1 MATRLL
7 LAVGALLVGLWL
19 AGNLRSVEREADA
32 LTEMGQALKDGGLPS
47 DVNRA
52 SGTFRDARRFGPDAQ
67 LKLRE
72 AGILVFARPERSARL
87 LGEVL
92 RAEPDNVDAW
102 VLMYS
107 MSKSP
112 RDPVAVRARRRAI
125 ALDPEAARQ
134 IERFE
139 AAR

>member
-19 AGNLRSVEREADA
+19 AGNLLSVEREADA
-32 LTEMGQALKDGGLPS
+32 LTEMGQALKDGGLPA

-107 MSKSP
+107 MSKSR
-112 RDPVAVRARRRAI
+112 RDPLAVRARRRAI

>member
-1 MATRLL
+1 ML
-7 LAVGALLVGLWL
+7 LALGAVLAGLWL
-19 AGNLRSVEREADA
+19 AGNLRSVDRESDA
-32 LTEMGQALKDGGLPS
+32 LTAMGQALGDGGLPS
-47 DVNRA
+47 DVASA
-52 SGTFRDARRFGPDAQ
+52 SGIFREARRFGPDAQ

-72 AGILVFARPERSARL
+72 AGVLVFARPQRSARL
-87 LGEVL
+87 LGEAL
-92 RAEPDNVDAW
+92 RAEPENVDAW

-107 MSKSP
+107 MSKSR